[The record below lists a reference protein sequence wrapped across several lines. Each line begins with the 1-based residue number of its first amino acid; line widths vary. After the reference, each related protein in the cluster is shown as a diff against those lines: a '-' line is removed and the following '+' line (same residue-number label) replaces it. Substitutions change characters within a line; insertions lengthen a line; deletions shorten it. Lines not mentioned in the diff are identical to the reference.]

1 MISDDKHA
9 EILSNYNDDWGSQ
22 KEVRDERI
30 PELAFARWSQLDDK
44 MNEACTTEFMG
55 QFDIISRERKHVQ
68 AEFRQNEV
76 DISFRSKKS
85 DNDELDEIMQGK
97 WRTDTRLSKAKQVFK
112 LAQDDAMDCGFGAW
126 RLHTEDTDPEDALNT
141 EMEVTFSPIVEAIR
155 CVFFDLNSKLYDK
168 SDATRCSVITSY
180 SESAYKKFL
189 DDEGISEDEA
199 GFSTFDS
206 PYRSIYETYYGRKM
220 NAPLYSMGNKSINL
234 LEYYEISDEVEIIYQ
249 YTRTD
254 EQGNNTVEAHPKDV
268 AIEKGYGE
276 PLNVKKMKGRVC
288 KKYIS
293 NGVKIL
299 KESVVPGGNIPIIAL
314 YGDRNFIDGVEN
326 FAGIVKSAKDPQML
340 YNSAHNYIASLM
352 MYSPVPKPIYDP
364 REIEDFEEYN
374 RPNDPEIAYMRKNKY
389 YEENGQV
396 YQFGQEYTQPAP
408 VPPAVATLMQQL
420 PTLMDSILNPG
431 VTEDSFNSNM
441 SGVALQQ
448 VKDQI
453 GIMRFIL
460 LDHFGESMQRTA
472 EVYAS
477 MVSATF
483 DTKRNVVL
491 TNPDGTTSMEVIN
504 ENEFDFNRI
513 EGVTK
518 KDISSA
524 KFNVY
529 SKVGPTYATQR
540 EQEAATQREIY
551 SNFADPNDPMAK
563 LTLYSIIS
571 NSSGAGSE
579 ELAKAARFQ
588 ALSMG
593 MPGIEPQTEEEEQ
606 FVMQMQQQAAQQ
618 QEQPPLEA
626 QILLM
631 QEQTKQLQA
640 QQAMLKEQN
649 MAQANEIKAY
659 QAQTGAQNDQA
670 NTMLKQ
676 FDSESKRMEVQV
688 KAQEAGAKIGN
699 TEMDT
704 VKKGVDAQLAQA
716 DLAEKE
722 MNLQIKNMP
731 TEQLIQMMM
740 GGANGGS

>member
-1 MISDDKHA
+1 
-9 EILSNYNDDWGSQ
+9 
-22 KEVRDERI
+22 
-30 PELAFARWSQLDDK
+30 
-44 MNEACTTEFMG
+44 
-55 QFDIISRERKHVQ
+55 
-68 AEFRQNEV
+68 
-76 DISFRSKKS
+76 
-85 DNDELDEIMQGK
+85 
-97 WRTDTRLSKAKQVFK
+97 
-112 LAQDDAMDCGFGAW
+112 
-126 RLHTEDTDPEDALNT
+126 
-141 EMEVTFSPIVEAIR
+141 
-155 CVFFDLNSKLYDK
+155 
-168 SDATRCSVITSY
+168 
-180 SESAYKKFL
+180 
-189 DDEGISEDEA
+189 
-199 GFSTFDS
+199 
-206 PYRSIYETYYGRKM
+206 
-220 NAPLYSMGNKSINL
+220 
-234 LEYYEISDEVEIIYQ
+234 
-249 YTRTD
+249 
-254 EQGNNTVEAHPKDV
+254 
-268 AIEKGYGE
+268 
-276 PLNVKKMKGRVC
+276 
-288 KKYIS
+288 
-293 NGVKIL
+293 
-299 KESVVPGGNIPIIAL
+299 
-314 YGDRNFIDGVEN
+314 
-326 FAGIVKSAKDPQML
+326 ML